1 MNTPN
6 KLSLLRIIMVPLMM
20 VAFMIEFPYH
30 MFVALGIFILAA
42 FTDFLDGHLA
52 RKYNQITN
60 LGKFLDSI
68 ADKML
73 TTTALI
79 LLACYNIIPQPYGVI
94 CLTLF
99 VLRDIIINFVRQ
111 MAATKGV
118 VLAANKLGKYKTF
131 AVDVGI
137 PVLMLAVALA
147 NLSVSATAVNVVLW
161 IGYGLIIL
169 ASLLNLVSGTVYL
182 VQNRSAFTDTPTKEE
197 K

>member
-1 MNTPN
+1 
-6 KLSLLRIIMVPLMM
+6 MVPLMM

-42 FTDFLDGHLA
+42 FTDFLDGHIA
-52 RKYNQITN
+52 RKYNLITN

-79 LLACYNIIPQPYGVI
+79 LLTCYNIIPQPYGVI

-137 PVLMLAVALA
+137 PVLMLAVALNDLA
-147 NLSVSATAVNVVLW
+147 VSSTAFNIVLW

-169 ASLLNLVSGTVYL
+169 ASLLNIISGIVYM
-182 VQNRSAFTDTPTKEE
+182 VQNKSAYTDKAEIQDE

>member
-1 MNTPN
+1 
-6 KLSLLRIIMVPLMM
+6 MVPLMM
-20 VAFMIEFPYH
+20 VAFMVEFPYH

-42 FTDFLDGHLA
+42 FTDFLDGHIA
-52 RKYNQITN
+52 RKYNLITN

-79 LLACYNIIPQPYGVI
+79 LLACYNTIPQPYGVI

-111 MAATKGV
+111 MAATKGI

-131 AVDVGI
+131 AVDIGI
-137 PVLMLAVALA
+137 PVLMFYMALSSLDV
-147 NLSVSATAVNVVLW
+147 NATFASIVLW
-161 IGYGLIIL
+161 VGYGLIIL
-169 ASLLNLVSGTVYL
+169 ASLLNLISGTVYL
-182 VQNRSAFTDTPTKEE
+182 VQNKSAFIDSQEKEE
-197 K
+197 E